1 MDIEDPAEEVKNK
14 GNEAF
19 KKKNFNEAI
28 NLYEEAVKLNP
39 SEPLYYNNKAAAYIE
54 LKDYDSALA

>member
-1 MDIEDPAEEVKNK
+1 MDIEDPAEDMKNK
-14 GNEAF
+14 GNDAF

-39 SEPLYYNNKAAAYIE
+39 NEPLYYNNKAAAYIE
-54 LKDYDSALA
+54 LK